1 MTSNIKEVT
10 DVLCFVEL
18 ILRKIIK
25 IVATRY
31 HILNLKCIKLISEL
45 IALPDLLAG
54 FKGAYF

>member
-25 IVATRY
+25 IVTTRY
-31 HILNLKCIKLISEL
+31 HILILKCTKLILEI
-45 IALPDLLAG
+45 IALPRTPS
-54 FKGAYF
+54 